1 MQVGYQTFDCK
12 ADRVFDKSL
21 VANLSAVPEQQ
32 RVPPKLWLGIIAD

>member
-32 RVPPKLWLGIIAD
+32 RVHTSEAVAGNHR